1 MNYKKI
7 YDQLVAKAKVRG
19 LDRKSVDYYT
29 EIHHIV
35 PRSLGG
41 SDEESNLVMLSAR
54 EHYIAHL
61 LLWKMDKSCVAMY
74 CAFMYMSS
82 KYTSNSRLYELFKIQ
97 FCEMQS
103 KRFYKK
109 EKNLVGM
116 TFGRLTVKELS
127 GWYWTGY
134 NNNARWL
141 CECSCG
147 NTKIV
152 GVRSLTSGN
161 TKSCGCLYDDYHAR
175 MSGEGNHFFGKVHTD
190 ETKEK
195 IRQLRLSEEKR
206 PWETNLAKRDKES
219 LKRWSMSDLYYDI
232 WIKFDKPGRR
242 KLAKIYN
249 DLFNDDVHIDYFKSQ
264 VTKFKSGWVPELDEK
279 WLKFKN
285 SGVTNE

>member
-7 YDQLVAKAKVRG
+7 YDRLVAKAKVRG

-29 EIHHIV
+29 EVHHII

-82 KYTSNSRLYELFKIQ
+82 KYTSNARLYELFKIQ
-97 FCEMQS
+97 FSEMQS

-116 TFGRLTVKELS
+116 TFGRLTVKSLS

-152 GVRSLTSGN
+152 GVRSLTAGR
-161 TKSCGCLYDDYHAR
+161 TRSCGCLHEEYYAR
-175 MSGEGNHFFGKVHTD
+175 MSGEGNHFFGKEHT
-190 ETKEK
+190 EEVKEQ
-195 IRQLRLSEEKR
+195 IRQLRLSEEIR
-206 PWETNLAKRDKES
+206 PWETPLAKKDKES
-219 LKRWSMSDLYYDI
+219 LNRWSMSDLYYDL

-264 VTKFKSGWVPELDEK
+264 VTKFKSGWIPELDHK
-279 WLKFKN
+279 WHTFKE
-285 SGVTNE
+285 SYG

>member
-7 YDQLVAKAKVRG
+7 YDQLVAKAKPRG

-29 EIHHIV
+29 EIHHII

-61 LLWKMDKSCVAMY
+61 LLWKMDKSCIAMY
-74 CAFMYMSS
+74 CAVMYMSS
-82 KYTSNSRLYELFKIQ
+82 KYTSNARLYELFKIQ
-97 FCEMQS
+97 FSEMQS

-116 TFGRLTVKELS
+116 TFGRLTVKSLS

-152 GVRSLTSGN
+152 GVRSLT
-161 TKSCGCLYDDYHAR
+161 A
-175 MSGEGNHFFGKVHTD
+175 
-190 ETKEK
+190 
-195 IRQLRLSEEKR
+195 
-206 PWETNLAKRDKES
+206 
-219 LKRWSMSDLYYDI
+219 
-232 WIKFDKPGRR
+232 GRTR
-242 KLAKIYN
+242 
-249 DLFNDDVHIDYFKSQ
+249 
-264 VTKFKSGWVPELDEK
+264 
-279 WLKFKN
+279 
-285 SGVTNE
+285 